1 MTFKRLTGFYYS
13 SPFVRIT
20 YVDGQVD
27 GELSAATLYGSI
39 WHRPQ

>member
-1 MTFKRLTGFYYS
+1 MIFKRLSGFLILL
-13 SPFVRIT
+13 P

-39 WHRPQ
+39 RHRPQ